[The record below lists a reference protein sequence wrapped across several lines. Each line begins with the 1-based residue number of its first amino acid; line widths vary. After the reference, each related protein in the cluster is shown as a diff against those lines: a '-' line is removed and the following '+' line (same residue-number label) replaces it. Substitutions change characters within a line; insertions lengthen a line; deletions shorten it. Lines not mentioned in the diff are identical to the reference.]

1 MKRKTNVLLIACC
14 ILAFQMTGLC
24 ADSPEQLV
32 AEHLKSIGDPD
43 AISQVKS
50 ISFTGTSAVKFIQGM
65 QGQLSGTSTWLSQG
79 PKMGIVLK
87 FNHLD
92 YPGEH
97 FAFDGKSVTVTNMQP
112 GVKSPIANFINR
124 YNRIMTNGMLG
135 GVLSNAWPLLDI
147 KTNKPNMKLRK
158 TKIDGTE
165 LYEIEYRP
173 RSNHGEMKIRMY
185 FDPETYHH
193 VRTEYKVTTRILE
206 LDLYD
211 TLTEK
216 FEDFKKVGDLTLPH
230 NYTIEY
236 MMDGAQNAFI
246 GTWNIEVRDLTF
258 NASDIDQQLFRA
270 DK

>member
-1 MKRKTNVLLIACC
+1 MKKKANVLLIACC

-24 ADSPEQLV
+24 ADNPEQLV

-50 ISFTGTSAVKFIQGM
+50 ISFTGTSFVKFIQGM
-65 QGQLSGTSTWLSQG
+65 QGQLLGTSKLVSQG
-79 PKMGIVLK
+79 SKMAIVMG
-87 FNHLD
+87 FNNLD

-97 FAFDGKSVTVTNMQP
+97 FAFDGKNVTVTNMQP
-112 GVKSPIANFINR
+112 GVKSPVADFIHR

-135 GVLSNAWPLLDI
+135 GVFSNAWPLLDI

-158 TKIDGTE
+158 TKVDGSE

-173 RSNHGEMKIRMY
+173 RSNHGEMRIRLF
-185 FDPETYHH
+185 FDPETYRH
-193 VRTEYKVTTRILE
+193 VRTEYKVSTRIGE
-206 LDLYD
+206 RDLYD

-216 FEDFKKVGDLTLPH
+216 FENFKKAGDLTLPH

-236 MMDGAQNAFI
+236 MTDGAQTAFI
-246 GTWNIEVRDLTF
+246 GTWDMEVTDWTF
-258 NASDIDQQLFRA
+258 NAPDIDQQLFRV